1 MKKTTTW
8 QLFLTL
14 FILPF
19 FFTSCVDDFYKL
31 DNVNTDTEVDMT
43 LVGPIGHSNIK
54 LSDILPDSIS
64 RFKIFIENDSIFF
77 VLKDTVDFGNAFI
90 NDIKMPKG
98 TFYKDLPLGE
108 STGINTDTAV
118 FDYTLPF
125 QFDINTNPNEILD
138 SILFK
143 SSDITLKM
151 NSVFD
156 FVDNSTLEVIFD
168 PTQLKLNPSLY
179 PDNKIIINL
188 HSGLIEQP
196 LNLEGAK
203 LYFPNRANTINIR
216 FKGDVTTSTQFVE
229 GTTLSVEL
237 DFNSMKPRIAYG
249 YIGQDRDIWG
259 DEILRDFDF
268 TQSLQGSNFFL
279 PFHNPQIYITSVS
292 NIGIP
297 AEYTLDYVKAS
308 DTRTGETVYADFNGQ
323 PTTSFVLNYPKFAE
337 IKNLTNQQLLN
348 FNTSTLDKQT
358 TKLFDK
364 DYGATNRLFQI
375 KPNKLA
381 YKFRV
386 KTVADAQAP
395 VHFFFDDSKMFLLI
409 TTKLQVNFDG
419 SEDPDKS
426 FFVNL
431 KDTMKLGI
439 DSSDVDISDFEK
451 VAAEIKLNYQN
462 SLPIGADVT
471 LKFLNDSDEEVTH
484 DGEVFRQ
491 QYTIEPAPVDAEGKV
506 LTPFPNTIIR
516 IKITG
521 KQMKNFVLGASKM
534 AFEYSMAGNEGK
546 NVQIMAKDWLDLKAS
561 FYVAGK
567 VTLNDEK

>member
-31 DNVNTDTEVDMT
+31 DNVNTDTEVGMT

-98 TFYKDLPLGE
+98 TFYKDLALGE

-138 SILFK
+138 SVLFK

-229 GTTLSVEL
+229 GTPLSVEL
-237 DFNSMKPRIAYG
+237 DFNSMKPRVAYG

-292 NIGIP
+292 SIGIP

-375 KPNKLA
+375 KANKLA

-395 VHFFFDDSKMFLLI
+395 VHFFFDDSKMYLLI
-409 TTKLQVNFDG
+409 TTKFQVNFDG
-419 SEDPDKS
+419 SEDPEKN

-439 DSSDVDISDFEK
+439 DSSDVDVSDFEK
-451 VAAEIKLNYQN
+451 VTAEIKLNYQN

-506 LTPFPNTIIR
+506 LTPFPSTIIR

-534 AFEYSMAGNEGK
+534 AFEYSMAGNDGK

-561 FYVAGK
+561 FYVAGE
-567 VTLNDEK
+567 VTLNEKK

>member
-196 LNLEGAK
+196 LSLEGAK

-229 GTTLSVEL
+229 GTPLSVEL
-237 DFNSMKPRIAYG
+237 DFNSMKPRVAYG

-297 AEYTLDYVKAS
+297 AEYTLD
-308 DTRTGETVYADFNGQ
+308 
-323 PTTSFVLNYPKFAE
+323 
-337 IKNLTNQQLLN
+337 
-348 FNTSTLDKQT
+348 
-358 TKLFDK
+358 
-364 DYGATNRLFQI
+364 
-375 KPNKLA
+375 
-381 YKFRV
+381 
-386 KTVADAQAP
+386 
-395 VHFFFDDSKMFLLI
+395 
-409 TTKLQVNFDG
+409 
-419 SEDPDKS
+419 
-426 FFVNL
+426 
-431 KDTMKLGI
+431 
-439 DSSDVDISDFEK
+439 
-451 VAAEIKLNYQN
+451 
-462 SLPIGADVT
+462 
-471 LKFLNDSDEEVTH
+471 
-484 DGEVFRQ
+484 
-491 QYTIEPAPVDAEGKV
+491 
-506 LTPFPNTIIR
+506 
-516 IKITG
+516 
-521 KQMKNFVLGASKM
+521 
-534 AFEYSMAGNEGK
+534 
-546 NVQIMAKDWLDLKAS
+546 
-561 FYVAGK
+561 
-567 VTLNDEK
+567 